1 MAKKKT
7 GNFYGS
13 PIKSGAL
20 HKAMGVPQG
29 KNIPL
34 TKMRAELKRIEA
46 KKTKTAADKLMIKR
60 LVFAINARKFKKGK

>member
-13 PIKSGAL
+13 PIKNGAL
-20 HKAMGVPQG
+20 HKAMGIPVN

-34 TKMRAELKRIEA
+34 TKMKTELKRIEA
-46 KKTKTAADKLMIKR
+46 KKNKTAADKLMVKR
-60 LVFAINARKFKKGK
+60 LTFAINARKFKKGK